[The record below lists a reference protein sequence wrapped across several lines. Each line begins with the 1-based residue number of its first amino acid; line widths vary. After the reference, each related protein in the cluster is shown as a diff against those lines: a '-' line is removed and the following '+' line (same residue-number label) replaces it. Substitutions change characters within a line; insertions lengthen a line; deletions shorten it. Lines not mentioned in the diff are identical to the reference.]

1 MKNHYTRMIIQYW
14 KDRKPKMYK
23 ELKKNG
29 MLLKEAEEL
38 AEIMIKEIFDM
49 IERTKDRD
57 GGQAQS
63 LAEEQVIANYLPS

>member
-1 MKNHYTRMIIQYW
+1 MIIQYW